1 MTYQPTTTVEMV
13 SYQSD
18 AIVSKTILN
27 QDSGSVTLFAFDA
40 GQSLSEHT
48 APYDALVQVLDG
60 RAGITIGGEAVSV
73 SAGEMVIMPADIPHA
88 LAAPIPFK
96 MMLTML
102 KG

>member
-1 MTYQPTTTVEMV
+1 MSEKVYLTVEMV
-13 SYQSD
+13 SYQND

-60 RAGITIGGEAVSV
+60 RADITIGGEAVSV
-73 SAGEMVIMPADIPHA
+73 SAGEMVVMPADIPHA
-88 LAAPIPFK
+88 LAAPVPFK

>member
-1 MTYQPTTTVEMV
+1 MTHQPTTTVEMV

-60 RAGITIGGEAVSV
+60 RADITIGGEPVSV
-73 SAGEMVIMPADIPHA
+73 SAGKMVVMPADIPHA
-88 LAAPIPFK
+88 LAAPVPFK
-96 MMLTML
+96 MLLTML
-102 KG
+102 KR

>member
-1 MTYQPTTTVEMV
+1 MTYQPTTTVETV

-27 QDSGSVTLFAFDA
+27 RDSGSVTLFAFDA

-48 APYDALVQVLDG
+48 APYDALAQVLDG
-60 RAGITIGGEAVSV
+60 RADITIGGEAVSV
-73 SAGEMVIMPADIPHA
+73 SAGEMVVMPADIPHA
-88 LAAPIPFK
+88 LAAPVPFK